1 MLKNIFSVEINPKR
15 IYGLDILRALAI
27 LFVVIGHGRYLLPKK
42 IDFFQKVFV
51 FDGVTIF
58 FVLSGFLIGGILI
71 KILENNKPSFKVLI
85 DFWIRRWFR
94 TLPNYILILTVL
106 VIGYA
111 LFTNKLVADN
121 IPVWKY
127 YIFSQNLLSAHPPF
141 FQEAWSLSVEE
152 WFYLSVPV
160 GIFIV
165 LGISRLNVRQSV
177 ITCIAIVLISST
189 ALRCYIYLNVEISDI
204 SKWDLVLRK
213 IVLTRLD
220 SLVIGVFGAVVKYY
234 FFSTWFKQKNTF
246 FVIGLL
252 MFLVHH
258 LISLFSLFEPS
269 SFYMC
274 VISFLMISLAT
285 LMILPFLCE
294 IKSGKGFVFKS
305 ITVISLISY
314 SMYLLNLSVIQFIVI
329 DNIPWNLITD
339 DVIIISIL
347 NYLIFWTLTVSVSI
361 LMYKYF
367 EIPTTKIRDSKTVK
381 NFLSKL

>member
-1 MLKNIFSVEINPKR
+1 
-15 IYGLDILRALAI
+15 
-27 LFVVIGHGRYLLPKK
+27 
-42 IDFFQKVFV
+42 
-51 FDGVTIF
+51 
-58 FVLSGFLIGGILI
+58 
-71 KILENNKPSFKVLI
+71 
-85 DFWIRRWFR
+85 
-94 TLPNYILILTVL
+94 
-106 VIGYA
+106 
-111 LFTNKLVADN
+111 
-121 IPVWKY
+121 
-127 YIFSQNLLSAHPPF
+127 
-141 FQEAWSLSVEE
+141 
-152 WFYLSVPV
+152 
-160 GIFIV
+160 
-165 LGISRLNVRQSV
+165 
-177 ITCIAIVLISST
+177 
-189 ALRCYIYLNVEISDI
+189 
-204 SKWDLVLRK
+204 
-213 IVLTRLD
+213 
-220 SLVIGVFGAVVKYY
+220 
-234 FFSTWFKQKNTF
+234 
-246 FVIGLL
+246 